1 MYLKNTQNVHP
12 IRRVA
17 IAVMLLLIPVVAHA
31 APDPKPDPSQPVD
44 PKKDSSPAE
53 ALADRQAVVRDRV
66 SRLEDR
72 MFQLSQA
79 LRKSDPDKAGRLLES
94 LGALR
99 GKGIRQRIDEIVD
112 KLRTEQYADAVDAQ
126 HEVADDLQTLLR
138 MLLEDPDNMEQRKE
152 EIKRLEELRKAL
164 DNIIEEQA
172 REKAAAEAARAAE
185 NRAALLEA
193 AAKELSELLQRQ
205 RSAVQQT
212 QRDGGSLADAANDQA
227 EIRGRT
233 EAVAKDVESVAEAQA
248 EADANA
254 EAVAGDGATPD
265 GGDSAAAAGDP
276 DPGQASK
283 SLDDAMEKMES
294 AEQALRKS
302 DAPEAKQNQVAAANA
317 LEEALDNIEKK
328 AEKIRN
334 KLKLDKQAAEQRETA
349 DKTDTLSNDMQGG
362 GSEGKVGNQ
371 GGDKKGAGQKKNDQG
386 GSQQSRQD
394 TPGQDSVEQAVPL
407 QQEAADKLD
416 EEDSD
421 AAVEKQKEALDKL
434 NQAKNELDDR
444 LEQLR
449 KEQQEE
455 FLAALESRFRAMLG
469 RQLECNKATT
479 RLGELGTENWKRS
492 DQLELAELSQ
502 KQRWVG
508 QQADE
513 AYFLLVEEGTTVILP
528 TLVEQVRDDATH
540 VADRLAAA
548 DAGMNVRMTQADLE
562 QVLRDIIDAI
572 KKKQEELDSEGGGGG
587 GGGNSP
593 LLPGS
598 AELKL
603 LRACQVRVNLS
614 TERLQVES
622 EDANQ
627 SPDEIARALKR
638 LSKRQA
644 DVAEMAKDMHEALKK
659 AQ

>member
-1 MYLKNTQNVHP
+1 MYLNITQNVHP
-12 IRRVA
+12 IRRAA
-17 IAVMLLLIPVVAHA
+17 IAAMLLLIPVVAHA
-31 APDPKPDPSQPVD
+31 APDPSLPVD

-126 HEVADDLQTLLR
+126 HEIADDLQTLLR

-205 RSAVQQT
+205 RSAAQRT
-212 QRDGGSLADAANDQA
+212 QRDGGSLAEAANDQA
-227 EIRGRT
+227 GIRGRT
-233 EAVAKDVESVAEAQA
+233 EAVAKDVESVAEAEANTDA
-248 EADANA
+248 EADVGEGASS
-254 EAVAGDGATPD
+254 AGS
-265 GGDSAAAAGDP
+265 GGEP
-276 DPGQASK
+276 DPRQASK

-294 AEQALRKS
+294 AEQALRKA
-302 DAPEAKQNQVAAANA
+302 DAPEAKQNQVEAAKA

-349 DKTDTLSNDMQGG
+349 DKTDTLSNDMQSG
-362 GSEGKVGNQ
+362 GSEGNAGDQ

-386 GSQQSRQD
+386 GSQQSSQD

-416 EEDSD
+416 EENSD

-627 SPDEIARALKR
+627 SPDEITRALKR